1 MNAHDAVRK
10 TKEKRS
16 IPQILRTQCVPYG
29 MKRLKMLH
37 GSTRIARDRAR
48 HSYPAV
54 TGRARQGFTPAL
66 CGGKRYLPGKPLAAR
81 GRMAGAAFSDTR
93 T

>member
-1 MNAHDAVRK
+1 
-10 TKEKRS
+10 
-16 IPQILRTQCVPYG
+16 

-37 GSTRIARDRAR
+37 GSTRIARRRAR

-54 TGRARQGFTPAL
+54 TGRARRGFTPTL
-66 CGGKRYLPGKPLAAR
+66 RGGKRHLPGKPLAAQ